1 MHKLEQNCYISRRNS
16 SIELLKIVGIIL
28 VVISH
33 VIQTLY
39 SNNSYVAMTDYIL
52 DISTATTN
60 IQQLILANLR
70 YSGALG
76 NNIFLICSAWFLLD
90 NDKVDKKKIFHMLMD
105 VWVISIIILIAVYI
119 IRGGNLPINLIIKQ
133 ILPTTFENNWYITCY
148 LLFYPLHPFLNRLIN
163 SMDRKTLLKSTLV
176 LLFLYVCVNY
186 IFPERFFSSH
196 IILWITLYFAIAY
209 MKYFLVDL
217 SNNIK
222 FNILLFGI
230 GFVGNIGIIC
240 LTNFL
245 GLRFEVFSDKL
256 LRWNVN
262 CSPFLLLIAVSM
274 FNNARSIRFEN
285 NIVNYVS
292 SLSLLI
298 YIFHENMLLR
308 TFYRPQMWNYVYKQF
323 GYEHIL
329 LWTFI
334 LVVLVFS
341 FGLIA
346 SIIYRNTVEKIVTI
360 ACDWLY
366 PILQK
371 IYGKIESF
379 ILKFH

>member
-1 MHKLEQNCYISRRNS
+1 MHKLEQNRYISRRNS

-76 NNIFLICSAWFLLD
+76 NNIFLICSAWFLLE

-274 FNNARSIRFEN
+274 FNNARSIHFEN

-379 ILKFH
+379 ILKSH